1 MSVLT
6 NRHFG
11 HTEGQTRQVSQR
23 AMSSGRGRGK
33 GALRGDGGAGGGTAQ
48 QLRRSIATGGVPGSA
63 PRSNAAENRAPARA
77 PTHGRLPDMADEDE
91 PARSDQ
97 EHGAGR
103 PRAKRET
110 NASKLA
116 RSVHEADDRAHER
129 YMQAMDALQPVV
141 TDRKAPGY
149 RASMQHLARQLA
161 EEFVWSNNMYGTAT
175 QFDAVLHTSAADIGL
190 WRVANAEASVQWL
203 LKGANIHHRVL
214 SPGQDQCTRVGASFN
229 TFVGHQAQYARWVP
243 LAVQKAMFCEGWH
256 PFRTQSLADTP
267 FCRKPQEMQFGK
279 ALDKHKRSTW
289 HVYLAAALADCKAL
303 GEVSII
309 MHISV

>member
-1 MSVLT
+1 MSVPT

-11 HTEGQTRQVSQR
+11 HTKGQTRQVSQR
-23 AMSSGRGRGK
+23 AMSSGSGRGK
-33 GALRGDGGAGGGTAQ
+33 GARGCVGAAGADKALQLRKSIGTA
-48 QLRRSIATGGVPGSA
+48 GVPGSA
-63 PRSNAAENRAPARA
+63 PGSNAAEKRAPARA
-77 PTHGRLPDMADEDE
+77 STHGRLPDMADEDE
-91 PARSDQ
+91 PARSHQ

-175 QFDAVLHTSAADIGL
+175 RFDAVLHTSAAEIGL
-190 WRVANAEASVQWL
+190 WRAANAEASVQWL
-203 LKGANIHHRVL
+203 LKGVFSHTPSSHPPSHPPSLPPSLPPSHPL
-214 SPGQDQCTRVGASFN
+214 SLWQ
-229 TFVGHQAQYARWVP
+229 
-243 LAVQKAMFCEGWH
+243 
-256 PFRTQSLADTP
+256 
-267 FCRKPQEMQFGK
+267 
-279 ALDKHKRSTW
+279 
-289 HVYLAAALADCKAL
+289 
-303 GEVSII
+303 
-309 MHISV
+309 

>member
-175 QFDAVLHTSAADIGL
+175 RFDAVLHTSAAEIGL
-190 WRVANAEASVQWL
+190 WRAANAEASVQWL
-203 LKGANIHHRVL
+203 LKGVFSHTPSSHPPSHPPTLPPSLPPSHPL
-214 SPGQDQCTRVGASFN
+214 SLWQ
-229 TFVGHQAQYARWVP
+229 
-243 LAVQKAMFCEGWH
+243 
-256 PFRTQSLADTP
+256 
-267 FCRKPQEMQFGK
+267 
-279 ALDKHKRSTW
+279 
-289 HVYLAAALADCKAL
+289 
-303 GEVSII
+303 
-309 MHISV
+309 

>member
-161 EEFVWSNNMYGTAT
+161 EEFVWSNNMYRARPRGLMLCCT
-175 QFDAVLHTSAADIGL
+175 QAPQKLACGAQQTPRPLCSGCS
-190 WRVANAEASVQWL
+190 RVFFLTPLPPSL
-203 LKGANIHHRVL
+203 PPSL
-214 SPGQDQCTRVGASFN
+214 S
-229 TFVGHQAQYARWVP
+229 
-243 LAVQKAMFCEGWH
+243 LAV
-256 PFRTQSLADTP
+256 T
-267 FCRKPQEMQFGK
+267 
-279 ALDKHKRSTW
+279 
-289 HVYLAAALADCKAL
+289 
-303 GEVSII
+303 
-309 MHISV
+309 